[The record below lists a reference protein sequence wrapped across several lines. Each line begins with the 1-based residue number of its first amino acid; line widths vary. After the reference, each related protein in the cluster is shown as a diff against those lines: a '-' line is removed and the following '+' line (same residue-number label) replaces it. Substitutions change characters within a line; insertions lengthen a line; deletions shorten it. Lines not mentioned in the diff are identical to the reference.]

1 MDELEAAVD
10 KLCFYEQPIFAVN
23 NEDTKGKLQEYELL
37 LREAGEDNKFPA
49 ALFKE
54 YIRDNESNRIFCNWM
69 ANELKELVKNKPDQY
84 FSFNIEQ
91 QQLLY
96 PSTIEALKALIPYQ
110 KTLMVEITEAIPSKR
125 YFDQYYNNS
134 MIEPIKQVHE
144 LGFRIAIDDV
154 SSGMNS
160 FNIVREY
167 GEYID
172 RIKLSLLQLRNVSK
186 DLVQETV
193 MLWRSMAIDNQIDL
207 IIEGI
212 DNLSVSD
219 WLVDNSIKLQQGYY
233 WGRPRAIEKN

>member
-1 MDELEAAVD
+1 MFLRTTN
-10 KLCFYEQPIFAVN
+10 LAVN

-54 YIRDNESNRIFCNWM
+54 YIRNNESNRIFCNWM
-69 ANELKELVKNKPDQY
+69 ANELKELVKNKP
-84 FSFNIEQ
+84 
-91 QQLLY
+91 
-96 PSTIEALKALIPYQ
+96 
-110 KTLMVEITEAIPSKR
+110 
-125 YFDQYYNNS
+125 DQYYNNS

-212 DNLSVSD
+212 DNS
-219 WLVDNSIKLQQGYY
+219 
-233 WGRPRAIEKN
+233 R

>member
-1 MDELEAAVD
+1 
-10 KLCFYEQPIFAVN
+10 
-23 NEDTKGKLQEYELL
+23 
-37 LREAGEDNKFPA
+37 
-49 ALFKE
+49 
-54 YIRDNESNRIFCNWM
+54 M
-69 ANELKELVKNKPDQY
+69 ANELKELVKNKPNQY
-84 FSFNIEQ
+84 FSFNIDP

-134 MIEPIKQVHE
+134 MIEPIKQVHD

-167 GEYID
+167 GKYID

-193 MLWRSMAIDNQIDL
+193 MLWRSMAI
-207 IIEGI
+207 
-212 DNLSVSD
+212 
-219 WLVDNSIKLQQGYY
+219 
-233 WGRPRAIEKN
+233 